1 MEVIVLLLFL
11 GFFYYLGRRLWT
23 RRDGM
28 QPQTAGSQAA
38 GSEAAGNQAAN
49 TMSARPEGTS
59 FGAPNTR
66 DWQQG
71 TPRSTSD
78 DNKNAA

>member
-28 QPQTAGSQAA
+28 QPQTS
-38 GSEAAGNQAAN
+38 GNQAAN

-66 DWQQG
+66 EWQQD
-71 TPRSTSD
+71 TPRSSSD
-78 DNKNAA
+78 DTKNAAA